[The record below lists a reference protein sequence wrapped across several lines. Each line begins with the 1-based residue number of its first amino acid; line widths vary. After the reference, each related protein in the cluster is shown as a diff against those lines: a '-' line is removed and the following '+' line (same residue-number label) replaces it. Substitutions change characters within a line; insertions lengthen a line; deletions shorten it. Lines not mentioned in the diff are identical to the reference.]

1 MHGAGQEMGVR
12 PGTENVLEIVGL
24 GMACEIARRD
34 LEKNMIHMQ
43 AMRDRLYE
51 GLKKN
56 CGNVRVNG
64 HPQLRLP
71 NTLSISF
78 EGLEANRILDAIGTE
93 IAASAGAACHSDTVE
108 ISAVLEAMK
117 VPLEWAKGTL
127 RLTTGRMT
135 TEDDI
140 DSAVHIISAAI
151 KNLQ

>member
-1 MHGAGQEMGVR
+1 
-12 PGTENVLEIVGL
+12 
-24 GMACEIARRD
+24 
-34 LEKNMIHMQ
+34 
-43 AMRDRLYE
+43 
-51 GLKKN
+51 
-56 CGNVRVNG
+56 
-64 HPQLRLP
+64 
-71 NTLSISF
+71 
-78 EGLEANRILDAIGTE
+78 
-93 IAASAGAACHSDTVE
+93 VE